1 MTYPDTRAGAVVSS
15 SSCSLSAVSSDSANC
30 LAISPGERGF
40 EDTFFPF
47 GAFGFLF
54 AGDISIYLRQIAWG
68 NDWISQ
74 KLNYRLETEKANIKY
89 KKDTTDGVSVD
100 KNKNN
105 YKCHINSIHEKTIL
119 LKDYVW

>member
-15 SSCSLSAVSSDSANC
+15 SSSRSLASAVSSESASNC

-47 GAFGFLF
+47 GVLGFLL
-54 AGDISIYLRQIAWG
+54 AGGISIYLRQIAWG

-74 KLNYRLETEKANIKY
+74 KL
-89 KKDTTDGVSVD
+89 TD
-100 KNKNN
+100 
-105 YKCHINSIHEKTIL
+105 
-119 LKDYVW
+119 

>member
-15 SSCSLSAVSSDSANC
+15 SSSRSLASAVSSANNC

-47 GAFGFLF
+47 GVLGFLL

-74 KLNYRLETEKANIKY
+74 KLTDLELKKKIFNIRKIQQM
-89 KKDTTDGVSVD
+89 G
-100 KNKNN
+100 
-105 YKCHINSIHEKTIL
+105 
-119 LKDYVW
+119 